1 MATGDPMILSHS
13 GASVL
18 LPNPS
23 AETYTGVTGIVDKW
37 ASADILLG
45 TPSQATDQ
53 EHAGTYSQKFI
64 LDATQTAPLSQYFY
78 IRYRLPMPGL
88 NAPLYYANA
97 AYTIGCW
104 LFTDDSTLLTFK
116 MRVSL
121 CNNAWAEIT
130 GYDTAIDP
138 AINTWTA
145 ASYALSLGA
154 TPNAA
159 LYGIEVQLH
168 TNLVADNNAA
178 TPSVWWDDLSMYS
191 SYTFAKNPSMP
202 DDGRMFL
209 EEQVGRNA
217 DNSLVTYRY
226 PANMAKN
233 KQRLNFSLITQA
245 QMERLRQLWLSG
257 KALTWTPNLPKYPS
271 TLKVKI
277 VGKEFAHTQNSP
289 LIGAGYKGSIDLEEV

>member
-1 MATGDPMILSHS
+1 MVLTHL

-23 AETYTGVTGIVDKW
+23 AEIYTGAAGVVDNW
-37 ASADILLG
+37 TSADILLG
-45 TPSQATDQ
+45 TTSQASDQ
-53 EHAGTYSQKFI
+53 AHAGTYSQKFI

-78 IRYRLPMPGL
+78 VRYKLPMPGL

-104 LFTDDSTLLTFK
+104 LRTDDSTLLTFK

-121 CNNAWAEIT
+121 CNNAWGEIA
-130 GYDTAIDP
+130 GYDTVIDP
-138 AINTWTA
+138 AVNTWTA
-145 ASYALSLGA
+145 ASYALALGA

-168 TNLVADNNAA
+168 TNLVSDNGGA

-245 QMERLRQLWLSG
+245 QMERLRQLWLAG

-277 VGKEFAHTQNSP
+277 VGKEFTPAQNSP
-289 LIGAGYKGSIDLEEV
+289 LIGAGYKVNLELEEV